1 MLRRT
6 RLHQRRAFTLI
17 EVLIA
22 LALTSLLLAA
32 IYSAIDLH
40 YRFASAGRGEQSRSQ
55 IMRALV
61 RKISSDLNCVVMQK
75 PEEEEDSS
83 SSVESLEDETVDV
96 NDSPLTIGGLESGSN
111 PITFGLVG
119 DMTTMHISVS
129 KPSRDTAYS
138 TVDAEEGS
146 GRTNDLLVVTYSLA
160 PVDVTYTS
168 DIDPTN
174 PFFQYSENQPPT
186 GFGRRVVDLY
196 STQISEESLES
207 SDVLAPEVSDIQFR
221 YFDGVA
227 WTDSWDSRTTG
238 ILPRAVEVVFAF
250 WNEPPKNTSFGASNV
265 TPGLTTKTHIFYLPL
280 AIPQVVL

>member
-1 MLRRT
+1 MLRRSKF
-6 RLHQRRAFTLI
+6 RARRAFTLI
-17 EVLIA
+17 EVLIS
-22 LALTSLLLAA
+22 LGLTSLLLAA

-61 RKISSDLNCVVMQK
+61 RKISSDLNCVVMQL
-75 PEEEEDSS
+75 PQEEEDSS

-119 DMTTMHISVS
+119 DVTTMHISVS

-168 DIDPTN
+168 DFDPTN
-174 PFFQYSENQPPT
+174 QFFQYSENQPET
-186 GFGRRVVDLY
+186 GFGRRIVDLY

-207 SDVLAPEVSDIQFR
+207 SHVLAPEVSDIQFR
-221 YFDGVA
+221 YFDGAA
-227 WTDSWDSRTTG
+227 WTDTWDSRTTG
-238 ILPRAVEVVFAF
+238 ALPRAVEVVFAF
-250 WNEPPKNTSFGASNV
+250 WNEPAKNSSFGASNA
-265 TPGLTTKTHIFYLPL
+265 TSSITTKTHIFYLPL
-280 AIPQVVL
+280 SIPEVVL